1 MLYFQNAAAHLTLH
15 SAGSYIQV
23 DWQAGAQP
31 EVLVQQAMNHVLEGL
46 LQQGWQKVLNQQ
58 RHKAAF
64 SIELQA
70 WITLDWRPRATGR
83 LPVWGVCAGAG
94 CAGAAGHVELVAR
107 ALSAVAALPL
117 LCQRN
122 SSAALVRPTASRAI
136 AGRTHA
142 SRPKSACSYGRA
154 QQ

>member
-70 WITLDWRPRATGR
+70 WITLDWRPRALQAGYRYGAFVQAQDVLAQLATLSLLQGHSAPWPR
-83 LPVWGVCAGAG
+83 YHFCASET
-94 CAGAAGHVELVAR
+94 AAQHWLD
-107 ALSAVAALPL
+107 
-117 LCQRN
+117 
-122 SSAALVRPTASRAI
+122 
-136 AGRTHA
+136 
-142 SRPKSACSYGRA
+142 
-154 QQ
+154 QQPRVP